1 MKTDIRS
8 LVFTKRLFKELYNID
23 VTWNID
29 KFSKADGYFT
39 FNGKEYLIEC
49 KARRFPSS
57 KYKTT
62 IINRDKFEYLSRNN
76 SILVII
82 FQDGMYIFKDIKKAV
97 VRDSLKYGRTTTD
110 FGGYYRYSLKTELDL
125 NKAIKVDVDT
135 SFVYV

>member
-23 VTWNID
+23 ITWNID
-29 KFSKADGYFT
+29 EFSKADGYFT
-39 FNGKEYLIEC
+39 FNRKEYLIEC
-49 KARRFPSS
+49 KARRFPSN

-110 FGGYYRYSLKTELDL
+110 FGGYYKYSLKTELDL

>member
-8 LVFTKRLFKELYNID
+8 LVLTKRLFKELYNID
-23 VTWNID
+23 ITWNID
-29 KFSKADGYFT
+29 EFSRADGYFT

-49 KARRFPSS
+49 KARRFPSN

>member
-23 VTWNID
+23 ITWNID
-29 KFSKADGYFT
+29 EFSKADGYFT
-39 FNGKEYLIEC
+39 FNRKEYLIEC

-82 FQDGMYIFKDIKKAV
+82 FQDGMYIFKDIKNAV

>member
-23 VTWNID
+23 ITWNID
-29 KFSKADGYFT
+29 EFSRADGYFT
-39 FNGKEYLIEC
+39 FNGKEYIIEC

-62 IINRDKFEYLSRNN
+62 IVNRDKFEYLSRNN

-82 FQDGMYIFKDIKKAV
+82 FQDGMYIFKDIKNAV